1 MNRCRACASEA
12 KPKKMWSCPEMM
24 RGSGESFDYAECDD
38 CGSLWLPDPP
48 PDMASYYGAAYYSF
62 GADWRRAG
70 RLRRLA
76 KRARD
81 GWQLWGTPLWG
92 GLVAARGRYPELDSL
107 KRAGIRPEDKVLD
120 IGCGD
125 GLLVSSLAD
134 WGLEAAGVDPF
145 LERDETLPSGA
156 RLFKRALPE
165 ASGHF
170 DFVTFNHSLEH
181 MADPFAALK
190 AAFQASTP
198 QGRCLV
204 RVPTCSSEAWRRF
217 GTHWIQLDPP
227 RHLTLF
233 SRLGLERLGAE
244 AGWCLKESFDD
255 SGSFQFWGSL
265 LAQEG
270 IPLAS
275 GRRSRFSPAEIKAFE
290 AQAADLNRRGEGD
303 SVAMLFV
310 KP

>member
-1 MNRCRACASEA
+1 
-12 KPKKMWSCPEMM
+12 MM
-24 RGSGESFDYAECDD
+24 KNSGESFDYAECAD
-38 CGSLWLPDPP
+38 CGSLCLMNPP
-48 PDMASYYGAAYYSF
+48 ADMGPYYGAAYYSF
-62 GADWRRAG
+62 GAAWRRAG
-70 RLRRLA
+70 ALRRFV

-81 GWQLWGTPLWG
+81 GWQLWGMPQWG

-107 KRAGIRPEDKVLD
+107 KRAGIRPDDKVLD

-125 GLLVSSLAD
+125 GLLVSSLAA
-134 WGLEAAGVDPF
+134 WGMEAVGIDPHLEKNE
-145 LERDETLPSGA
+145 LLPSGA
-156 RLFKRALPE
+156 RLFQRALPE

-170 DFVTFNHSLEH
+170 DFVTLNHSLEH
-181 MADPFAALK
+181 MADPLAALK

-217 GTHWIQLDPP
+217 GVHWIQLDPP
-227 RHLTLF
+227 RHWTLF
-233 SRLGLERLGAE
+233 SRRGLERLGAE
-244 AGWCLKESFDD
+244 AGWRLKDSFDD

-265 LAQEG
+265 QAQKG
-270 IPLAS
+270 IALDDA
-275 GRRSRFSPAEIKAFE
+275 RSRRFSPAEMKAFE
-290 AQAADLNRRGEGD
+290 AEAGDLNRKGEGD